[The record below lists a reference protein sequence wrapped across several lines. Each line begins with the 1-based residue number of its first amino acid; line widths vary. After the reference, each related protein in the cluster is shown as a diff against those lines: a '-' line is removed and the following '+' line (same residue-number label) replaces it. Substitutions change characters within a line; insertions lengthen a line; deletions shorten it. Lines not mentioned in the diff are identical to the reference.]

1 MAVFTYIA
9 TALVTAT
16 GLLTAGGF
24 AFNLAV
30 GVVAM
35 GLATATAKLF
45 GIFDAPKATDDP
57 GVKIQLPPAT
67 DNKVPRLYGRNYTGG
82 IITDAE
88 IKEQNKKMTYV
99 LVISEYNAGDV
110 WTVNNVYR
118 DDKRLV
124 FGGSTLDSVSST
136 YDANQTSAESWRDTF
151 KVRVY
156 AGNAYAQ
163 AQIFPAAQQDDAR
176 NLFDNW
182 TINNSME
189 DLVFAVVEVLYNDN
203 QGVFGLGSF
212 TFDLTNSVSEPSNVL
227 LDYLQNDRYGPGIT
241 NLDMSS
247 FTEWAALCNQSVS
260 YYNSSNTFTTRP
272 RYRINGALSMFDTV
286 KDNISKICQNGGAF
300 FTFNSKTGN
309 YGVVPLRAATTEE
322 KANAWTFD
330 NAIITSKVQITS
342 TELFSLYNQMTV
354 EYPSVAQRDQTS
366 TVYVDTPT
374 SQRHPNEPDNP
385 LNFKL
390 MMTNSRSQAYNL
402 ANIDLRQGRLSQ
414 IIQFTADYS
423 ALQVDVGDVVKV
435 DLAEYGWSDK
445 LFRVM
450 RLRELEDADGAL
462 SVECTLLEY
471 ADSVY
476 AHTIEADDL
485 DLTNT
490 PTGIND
496 LFSLPY
502 VVNGGFGYTNIANI
516 FVLNDPES
524 GNLER
529 INPVTGTV
537 EELVPMSIMYPDY
550 WTPLGQYPQTI
561 FELTL
566 PGEGTYDTAI
576 LVTEGPAG
584 NIRSTVNAPPG
595 LFFPANGN
603 ILISQDTFSF
613 DSGNVNFNVNLYN
626 SQTGLTSNVITVGN
640 VLIDMS
646 NAIPSAKIKNLAV
659 TTAKI
664 DDLAVNTAK
673 IDDLAVTNAKI
684 ANLAVN
690 TLQIGNFAVTVPATI
705 TNTTPISMDA
715 VVGTYPNFTDWT
727 ALLTMTYELT
737 ATGLAVQDTDIP
749 VLITWSVEADAQ
761 NNDANQRYFRLLR
774 SSTESS
780 VSTDT
785 YFANVQ
791 LLLPCNG
798 TNQSTTF
805 TDISSYNR
813 TITRTGNVEISTSR
827 SKWGGASA
835 YFPGSGAWLYAPTGT
850 GDFGTTNF
858 TIEGWFSWSSLINGG
873 LFHVYPGTPGG
884 TTAGLA
890 LGYDGTDFQIYTNSS
905 TYARAYT
912 PTVNTWYHIALVK
925 NSGSLR
931 LYVNGVAQGTA
942 ITDSVDYGGNGLNLG
957 LYYGNTTTF
966 AGYIDDFRVT
976 KNIARYT
983 ANFTPPTTSFPGQGQ
998 AETDPYWSSTVLLGH
1013 FDGSPGDTGFVADYS
1028 SGGNALVLQGNA
1040 VLSDT
1045 QKVFG
1050 PTSVY
1055 LPGNANSIVTTNSA
1069 NSRFD
1074 LGNVTA
1080 STNFTAEFRVRADSV
1095 SATDKIIMCHALPG
1109 SGGDGIGGWQILENS
1124 GTLYFNI
1131 SKTSSAGTGWVASY
1145 KTNASVITAN
1155 TWHAVSL
1162 VISSG
1167 VPTWFV
1173 DGVIKPSVFQ
1183 TPNSNYASSLIGIDT
1198 TRTDYNICIGSLDL
1212 DSTNNVRSLY
1222 YTGYLDEVR
1231 LTSGVARY
1239 TANYT
1244 PSATAFSNDPGTLN
1258 TQVLYQSFEGSRD
1271 LDQFCSGIYLD
1282 SIAANV
1288 EYTYALEGCGRT
1300 GDDQVHQRAMWIT
1313 AARR

>member
-1 MAVFTYIA
+1 
-9 TALVTAT
+9 
-16 GLLTAGGF
+16 
-24 AFNLAV
+24 
-30 GVVAM
+30 M

-99 LVISEYNAGDV
+99 LVISEYNDGDV

-118 DDKRLV
+118 DDKRLI

-163 AQIFPAAQQDDAR
+163 AQIFPAAQEDDAR

-227 LDYLQNDRYGPGIT
+227 LDYLQNPRYGPGIT

-286 KDNISKICQNGGAF
+286 KDNISKVCQNGGAF

-476 AHTIEADDL
+476 DHTIEADDL

-524 GNLER
+524 GNMER

-537 EELVPMSIMYPDY
+537 EELVPMDIMYPDY

-584 NIRSTVNAPPG
+584 NIRSTVTAPPG
-595 LFFPANGN
+595 LFFPANSN

-613 DSGNVNFNVNLYN
+613 DSGDVNFNVNLYN
-626 SQTGLTSNVITVGN
+626 SQNGLTSNVITVGN

-690 TLQIGNFAVTVPATI
+690 TIQIQNSAVTVPATI
-705 TNTTPISMDA
+705 TNTTPITMDA
-715 VVGTYPNFTDWT
+715 VVGTYPNFTDWSS
-727 ALLTMTYELT
+727 LLTMTYEIT
-737 ATGLAVQDTDIP
+737 PTGLANIDNSIP
-749 VLITWSVEADAQ
+749 VMITWSVEAEAQ
-761 NNDANQRYFRLLR
+761 TSGPGQRYFRLIR
-774 SSTESS
+774 AGQEDTTP
-780 VSTDT
+780 TDT
-785 YFANVQ
+785 YFDYVQ
-791 LLLPCNG
+791 FLMPADGING
-798 TNQSTTF
+798 STSFTDESNFNRSITATGTAQISTTQ
-805 TDISSYNR
+805 
-813 TITRTGNVEISTSR
+813 
-827 SKWGGASA
+827 SKWGGGSLS
-835 YFPGSGAWLYAPTGT
+835 PGTNGYLSVPYAN
-850 GDFGTTNF
+850 DLIKWNQVDF
-858 TIEGWFSWSSLINGG
+858 TIEYW
-873 LFHVYPGTPGG
+873 VYPRDLTSMYSQHSIPTCLNHGAIGS
-884 TTAGLA
+884 
-890 LGYDGTDFQIYTNSS
+890 DGAYWAFGPTSNGEVEMYWWAAQRISAKTSGANIQTNAW
-905 TYARAYT
+905 T
-912 PTVNTWYHIALVK
+912 HIAMVHQAA
-925 NSGSLR
+925 GSNVSI
-931 LYVNGVAQGTA
+931 YVNGQRRLTGYTNNVPQAQYNST
-942 ITDSVDYGGNGLNLG
+942 LNLNIG
-957 LYYGNTTTF
+957 KLYNTT
-966 AGYIDDFRVT
+966 ANAYIDDVRITRGV
-976 KNIARYT
+976 ARYT
-983 ANFTPPTTSFPGQGQ
+983 ANFSPATASWPTTGPFVS
-998 AETDPYWSSTVLLGH
+998 DPYWSDTVLLGH
-1013 FDGSPGDTGFVADYS
+1013 FDGYSGQSAPSDPYVADYS
-1028 SGGNALVLQGNA
+1028 SGGNALVLTGNA
-1040 VLSDT
+1040 SLSDT
-1045 QKVFG
+1045 EKVFG
-1050 PTSVY
+1050 STS
-1055 LPGNANSIVTTNSA
+1055 LLLTGTANTFVTTNSA

-1074 LGNVTA
+1074 LGNVSA
-1080 STNFTAEFRVRADSV
+1080 STNFTAEFRMRANSI

-1131 SKTSSAGTGWVASY
+1131 SKTSSSGTGWVASY

-1155 TWHAVSL
+1155 TWHTVSL
-1162 VISSG
+1162 VIGSG
-1167 VPTWFV
+1167 VPAWFV
-1173 DGVIKPSVFQ
+1173 DGAPQAGAFQ

-1198 TRTDYNICIGSLDL
+1198 TRTDYNICIGANDL
-1212 DSTNNVRSLY
+1212 DSTNNVRALY

-1231 LTSGVARY
+1231 LTQGRARY
-1239 TANYT
+1239 TTYYPVPSVAFANG
-1244 PSATAFSNDPGTLN
+1244 SGATVTE
-1258 TQVLYQSFEGSRD
+1258 VLYTSFEGSRD
-1271 LDQFCSGIYLD
+1271 LDQFCSGVYLD
-1282 SIAANV
+1282 NIAANV
-1288 EYTYALEGCGRT
+1288 QYTYSLEGCGRT
-1300 GDDQVHQRAMWIT
+1300 LPDQVHQRAMWLT
-1313 AARR
+1313 AVKR